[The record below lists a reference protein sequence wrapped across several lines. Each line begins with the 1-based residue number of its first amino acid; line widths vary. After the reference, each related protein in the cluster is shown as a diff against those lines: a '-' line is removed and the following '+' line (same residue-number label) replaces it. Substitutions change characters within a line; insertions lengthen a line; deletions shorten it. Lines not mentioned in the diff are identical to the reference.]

1 MRGSPQEKVLEEA
14 RAACRRVMD
23 NVNRV
28 VIGKEAQVELSLSAL
43 LSQGHMLVED
53 VPGVGKTTLTKALAK
68 SVGCSFRRIQC
79 TPDLLPSDI
88 IGASIYNQKTDEFEF
103 RPGPIMAQIVLVD
116 EINRASPRTQ
126 AAFLECMEERQ
137 ITVERVTY
145 TMPRPF
151 WVMATQ
157 SPIEYQGTFPLPET
171 QVDRFFIRLHMGY
184 PAFDDEVNILEQQ
197 REMHPIEEVNQAIQA
212 EELLEV
218 QHIVKQVYVDVLMRE
233 YMVRLVESTRR
244 HPSVQLGA
252 SPRGSL
258 ALFRGAQALAL
269 LRGRDYVLPDDVKA
283 LTEVALAHRLNLTAS
298 ARMKGVTSEKVMDE
312 ILSNVAVPGSQGPR
326 KPAMERP

>member
-1 MRGSPQEKVLEEA
+1 MAEPERKLAMGEA
-14 RAACRRVMD
+14 RAACRRIMD

-28 VIGKEAQVELSLSAL
+28 VVGKEAEVELAL
-43 LSQGHMLVED
+43 TGLLCQGHLLVED
-53 VPGVGKTTLTKALAK
+53 VPGVGKTTLTKSLAR
-68 SVGCSFRRIQC
+68 SVGCSFKRIQC

-88 IGASIYNQKTDEFEF
+88 IGASIYNQKTEEFEF

-137 ITVERVTY
+137 ITVERATY

-157 SPIEYQGTFPLPET
+157 SPIEYQGTFSLPET

-184 PAFDDEVNILEQQ
+184 PAFEDEVNILEQQ
-197 REMHPIEEVNQAIQA
+197 REVHPIEEVTQAIGA

-218 QHIVKQVYVDVLMRE
+218 QNIVKQVYVDVLIRE
-233 YMVRLVESTRR
+233 YVVRLVEATRR
-244 HPSVQLGA
+244 HPAIQLGA

-269 LRGRDYVLPDDVKA
+269 LRGRDYILPDDVKA
-283 LTEVALAHRLNLTAS
+283 LTEVALAHRLNLTPS
-298 ARMKGVTSEKVMDE
+298 AKMKGITPEKVIDE
-312 ILSNVAVPGSQGPR
+312 IVSNVAVPGSQGSR
-326 KPAMERP
+326 KAAIERQ

>member
-1 MRGSPQEKVLEEA
+1 MRESPQEKVLEEA

-23 NVNRV
+23 SVNRV
-28 VIGKEAQVELSLSAL
+28 IIGKEVQVELSLSAL
-43 LSQGHMLVED
+43 LSQGHMLLED
-53 VPGVGKTTLTKALAK
+53 VPGVGKTTLSKALAK

-88 IGASIYNQKTDEFEF
+88 IGASIYNQKTGEFDF

-137 ITVERVTY
+137 VTVERVTY

-157 SPIEYQGTFPLPET
+157 SPIEYQGTFALPET
-171 QVDRFFIRLHMGY
+171 QVDRFFIRLHLGY
-184 PAFDDEVNILEQQ
+184 PAFEDEVNILEQQ
-197 REMHPIEEVNQAIQA
+197 REVHPVEEVTQVVGV

-218 QHIVKQVYVDVLMRE
+218 QNVVKQVYVDVVVRE
-233 YMVRLVESTRR
+233 YMVRLVEATRR
-244 HPSVQLGA
+244 HQSVQLGA

-283 LTEVALAHRLNLTAS
+283 LTDVALAHRLALTPS
-298 ARMKGVTSEKVMDE
+298 ARMKGITAEKVVGE
-312 ILSNVAVPGSQGPR
+312 IVSTVAVPGSQGPR
-326 KPAMERP
+326 KPVAGRP

>member
-1 MRGSPQEKVLEEA
+1 MEGA

-23 NVNRV
+23 SVNRV
-28 VIGKEAQVELSLSAL
+28 VIGKEVQVELALSAL

-88 IGASIYNQKTDEFEF
+88 IGASIYNQKTEEFEF
-103 RPGPIMAQIVLVD
+103 HPGPIMAQIVLVD

-137 ITVERVTY
+137 ITVERATY

-157 SPIEYQGTFPLPET
+157 SPIEYQGTFSLPET

-184 PAFDDEVNILEQQ
+184 PAFQDEVNILEQQ
-197 REMHPIEEVNQAIQA
+197 REVHPIEEVT
-212 EELLEV
+212 
-218 QHIVKQVYVDVLMRE
+218 KR
-233 YMVRLVESTRR
+233 
-244 HPSVQLGA
+244 
-252 SPRGSL
+252 
-258 ALFRGAQALAL
+258 
-269 LRGRDYVLPDDVKA
+269 
-283 LTEVALAHRLNLTAS
+283 
-298 ARMKGVTSEKVMDE
+298 
-312 ILSNVAVPGSQGPR
+312 
-326 KPAMERP
+326 

>member
-1 MRGSPQEKVLEEA
+1 MQGSAQEKIMEGA

-23 NVNRV
+23 SVNRV
-28 VIGKEAQVELSLSAL
+28 VIGKEVQVELALSAL

-88 IGASIYNQKTDEFEF
+88 IGASIYNQKTEEFEF

-137 ITVERVTY
+137 ITVERATY

-157 SPIEYQGTFPLPET
+157 SPIEYQGTFSLPET

-184 PAFDDEVNILEQQ
+184 PAFEDEVNILEQQ
-197 REMHPIEEVNQAIQA
+197 REVHPIEEVTQAIGA

-218 QHIVKQVYVDVLMRE
+218 QNIVKQVYVDVLIRE
-233 YMVRLVESTRR
+233 YVVRLVEATRR
-244 HPSVQLGA
+244 HPAIQLGA

-258 ALFRGAQALAL
+258 VLFRGAQALAL
-269 LRGRDYVLPDDVKA
+269 LRGRDYILPDDVKA
-283 LTEVALAHRLNLTAS
+283 LTEVALAHRLNLTPS
-298 ARMKGVTSEKVMDE
+298 AKMKGITPEKIIDE
-312 ILSNVAVPGSQGPR
+312 IVSNVAVPGSQGPR
-326 KPAMERP
+326 KAAIERQ

>member
-1 MRGSPQEKVLEEA
+1 MQGSAQEKIMEGA

-23 NVNRV
+23 SVNRV
-28 VIGKEAQVELSLSAL
+28 VIGKEVQVELALSAL

-88 IGASIYNQKTDEFEF
+88 IGASIYNQKTEEFEF

-157 SPIEYQGTFPLPET
+157 SPIEYQGTFSLPET

-184 PAFDDEVNILEQQ
+184 PAFEDEVNILEQQ
-197 REMHPIEEVNQAIQA
+197 REVHPIEEVSQAIGA

-218 QHIVKQVYVDVLMRE
+218 QNIVKQVYVDVLVRE
-233 YMVRLVESTRR
+233 YMVRLVEATRR
-244 HPSVQLGA
+244 HPAIQLGA

-269 LRGRDYVLPDDVKA
+269 LRGRDYILPDDVKA
-283 LTEVALAHRLNLTAS
+283 LTEVALAHRLNLTPS
-298 ARMKGVTSEKVMDE
+298 AKMKGITSEKIIDE
-312 ILSNVAVPGSQGPR
+312 IVSNVAVPGFQGPR
-326 KPAMERP
+326 KAAIERQ